1 VFPPRVVTH
10 ARVQTFHFDKEG
22 YLRRLDYPAVHDDRT
37 QIAQMFSGHQRFS
50 GILVPTLCRLLRIGA
65 EEMPIARPSLLDVEI
80 FDAHFE

>member
-1 VFPPRVVTH
+1 
-10 ARVQTFHFDKEG
+10 
-22 YLRRLDYPAVHDDRT
+22 
-37 QIAQMFSGHQRFS
+37 MFSGHQRFS